1 MVKTERAMAAQL
13 LAGRI
18 ISPLFTMT
26 RKSILRALLLLPLLL
41 PALYLKGQQLHHYV
55 AAVQGI
61 ETSGQEKELIHYL
74 RTNDPGGRYMVDRET
89 GDVIIHTTTLLR
101 SNAFGDMVNSLGLIL
116 LHFQEVRPEAAPR
129 RRRNQR
135 SA

>member
-1 MVKTERAMAAQL
+1 MVKTARDMVTQPS
-13 LAGRI
+13 AGRI
-18 ISPLFTMT
+18 ISPLLIMT
-26 RKSILRALLLLPLLL
+26 RKAILRALLLLPLLL
-41 PALYLKGQQLHHYV
+41 PAIYMKGQQLHHYV

-61 ETSGQEKELIHYL
+61 ETSGQEKELIHFL
-74 RTNDPGGRYMVDRET
+74 RTADPAGRYMVDRET
-89 GDVIIHTTTLLR
+89 GDVIIHTTTMLR